1 MNFVAK
7 MYNQI
12 DNSFSLKSPF
22 GGLRVQ
28 TNMEKILL
36 PEIKDFHLID
46 VYVSNG
52 GYNAAKK
59 ALTQTSDDII
69 DQVKKSGLRGRGGA
83 AFLCGLKWSFMPK
96 TSDKPKYLCINGDE
110 SEPGS
115 FKDRQI
121 FEFNPHQMIEGAII
135 TCYAIGAKTAYV
147 YIRGEY
153 HKWIKLLQKA
163 IDDAYEKGYLGE
175 KMKETFGTNF
185 SCDVYIHKGAGA
197 YICGEESSLM
207 NSLEG
212 QRGYPRIKPP
222 FPAQNGLWGCP
233 TTINNVE
240 TIANVPKIIEKGW
253 EWFSKI
259 GHPKHP
265 GTLLF
270 GVSGHV
276 NKPGVYELP
285 TGTLLTDI
293 IYNYAG
299 GVPND
304 KKILCV
310 IPGGTSMPPLRGEKL
325 EGVKMDAESLKE
337 VGSAIGTGGV
347 IVMDEDTDLVKV
359 LARIAHFYHHESC
372 GQCTPCRE
380 GTGWLEK
387 ILKRIVAGKGS
398 VSDLDL
404 LITVANQIEGNTIC
418 ALGEAAAW
426 PVKFM
431 VDRFRDYF
439 EARVSKE
446 ISLPVANK
454 VHSMRETAFPLA
466 DVKN

>member
-1 MNFVAK
+1 
-7 MYNQI
+7 
-12 DNSFSLKSPF
+12 
-22 GGLRVQ
+22 
-28 TNMEKILL
+28 MEKIVL
-36 PEIKDFHLID
+36 PDIDNIHILD
-46 VYVSNG
+46 VYVQNG
-52 GYNAAKK
+52 GFTAAKK

-83 AFLCGLKWSFMPK
+83 AFSAGLKWSFMPK
-96 TSDKPKYLCINGDE
+96 TTDKPKYLCINGDE

-121 FEFNPHQMIEGAII
+121 FEYNPHQLIEGILI
-135 TCYAIGAKTAYV
+135 TCYAIGAKTAYI

-153 HKWIKLLQKA
+153 HKWVKLMQKA
-163 IDDAYEKGYLGE
+163 LDDAYASGYVGE
-175 KMKETFGTNF
+175 AMKEKFGTEFFCNIY
-185 SCDVYIHKGAGA
+185 VHKGAGA

-212 QRGYPRIKPP
+212 HRGYPRVKPP

-240 TIANVPKIIEKGW
+240 TITNIPPIITKGW

-259 GHPKHP
+259 GEPKHP
-265 GTLLF
+265 GTILF

-285 TGTLLTDI
+285 SGTLLTDI

-299 GVPND
+299 GVPGN
-304 KKILCV
+304 KRILCV
-310 IPGGTSMPPLRGEKL
+310 IPGGSSMPPLRGDQL
-325 EGVKMDAESLKE
+325 EGVKMDAESLKAA
-337 VGSAIGTGGV
+337 GSAIGTGG
-347 IVMDEDTDLVKV
+347 IMVMDEDTDLVKV
-359 LARIAHFYHHESC
+359 LARLSHFYHHESC

-387 ILKRIVAGKGS
+387 ILKRILVGNGS
-398 VSDLDL
+398 VSDIDL
-404 LITVANQIEGNTIC
+404 LVTVANQIEGNTIC

-426 PVKFM
+426 PVRFM
-431 VDRFRDYF
+431 VTRFRDYF

-446 ISLPVANK
+446 VNLPVANK
-454 VHSMRETAFPLA
+454 VHSMRETARPLA
-466 DVKN
+466 EVKN

>member
-1 MNFVAK
+1 
-7 MYNQI
+7 
-12 DNSFSLKSPF
+12 
-22 GGLRVQ
+22 
-28 TNMEKILL
+28 MEKILL
-36 PEIKDFHLID
+36 PDIKDLHLID
-46 VYVSNG
+46 VYLSNG
-52 GYNAAKK
+52 GYNSAKK
-59 ALTQTSDDII
+59 AFTQTPDEII

-96 TSDKPKYLCINGDE
+96 TTDKPKYLCINGDE

-135 TCYAIGAKTAYV
+135 TCYAIGAKVAYV

-163 IDDAYEKGYLGE
+163 IDDAYANGYLGE

-185 SCDVYIHKGAGA
+185 SCDVFIHKGAGA

-212 QRGYPRIKPP
+212 KRGYPRVKPP

-299 GVPND
+299 GVPNN
-304 KKILCV
+304 KKVLCV
-310 IPGGTSMPPLRGEKL
+310 IPGGTSMPPIRGDKL
-325 EGVKMDAESLKE
+325 EGVRMDAESLKE

-380 GTGWLEK
+380 GTGWLER
-387 ILKRIVAGKGS
+387 ILKRIIAGKGS
-398 VSDLDL
+398 TSDLDL

-431 VDRFRDYF
+431 VERFRDYF

-446 ISLPVANK
+446 ISLPVVNK

>member
-1 MNFVAK
+1 
-7 MYNQI
+7 
-12 DNSFSLKSPF
+12 
-22 GGLRVQ
+22 
-28 TNMEKILL
+28 MEKIVL
-36 PEIKDFHLID
+36 PDIKDIYVLD
-46 VYVSNG
+46 VYIQNG
-52 GYNAAKK
+52 GYFAAKK
-59 ALTQTSDDII
+59 AFSQSSDDVI

-83 AFLCGLKWSFMPK
+83 AFLTGLKWSFMPK
-96 TSDKPKYLCINGDE
+96 TTDKPKYLCVNGDE

-121 FEFNPHQMIEGAII
+121 FEYNPHQLIEGILI
-135 TCYAIGAKTAYV
+135 TCYAIGAKTAYI

-163 IDDAYEKGYLGE
+163 LDDAYAAGYVGE
-175 KMKETFGTNF
+175 AMKEKFGTEFFCNI
-185 SCDVYIHKGAGA
+185 CIHKGAGA

-212 QRGYPRIKPP
+212 KRGYPRVKPP

-240 TIANVPKIIEKGW
+240 TITNIPAIINKGW

-259 GHPKHP
+259 GEPKHP
-265 GTLLF
+265 GTILF

-285 TGTLLTDI
+285 SGTLLTDI

-299 GVPND
+299 GVPNN
-304 KKILCV
+304 KEILCV
-310 IPGGTSMPPLRGEKL
+310 IPGGSSMPPLRGDQL
-325 EGVKMDAESLKE
+325 ESVKMDAESLKAA
-337 VGSAIGTGGV
+337 GSSIGTAGI

-387 ILKRIVAGKGS
+387 ILNRIIAGKGS
-398 VSDLDL
+398 ISDIDL
-404 LITVANQIEGNTIC
+404 LVTVANQIEGNTIC

-431 VDRFRDYF
+431 VERFRDYF

-446 ISLPVANK
+446 VDLQVANK
-454 VHSMRETAFPLA
+454 VHSMRHTAIPLA
-466 DVKN
+466 EVKN

>member
-1 MNFVAK
+1 
-7 MYNQI
+7 
-12 DNSFSLKSPF
+12 
-22 GGLRVQ
+22 
-28 TNMEKILL
+28 MEKIVL
-36 PEIKDFHLID
+36 PDIKDIHKLD
-46 VYVSNG
+46 VYLQHG
-52 GYNAAKK
+52 GYTAAKK
-59 ALTQTSDDII
+59 AFGQSPDDII
-69 DQVKKSGLRGRGGA
+69 DQVKRSGLRGRGGA
-83 AFLCGLKWSFMPK
+83 AFLTGLKWSFMPK
-96 TSDKPKYLCINGDE
+96 TTDKPKYLCVNGDE

-121 FEFNPHQMIEGAII
+121 FEYNPHQLIEGTII
-135 TCYAIGAKTAYV
+135 TCYAIGAKVAYI

-153 HKWIKLLQKA
+153 HKWIKLMQKA
-163 IDDAYEKGYLGE
+163 LDDAYAAGYLGE
-175 KMKETFGTNF
+175 KMKEKFGTDF
-185 SCDVYIHKGAGA
+185 YCDIYIHKGAGA
-197 YICGEESSLM
+197 YICGEESALM
-207 NSLEG
+207 NSIEG
-212 QRGYPRIKPP
+212 KRGYPRVKPP

-240 TIANVPKIIEKGW
+240 TITNVPPIINKGW
-253 EWFSKI
+253 EWFASI
-259 GHPKHP
+259 GEPKHP
-265 GTLLF
+265 GTILF

-285 TGTLLTDI
+285 SGTLLTDI

-299 GVPND
+299 GVPGN

-310 IPGGTSMPPLRGEKL
+310 IPGGSSMPPLRGDQI
-325 EGVKMDAESLKE
+325 EGVKMDAESLKTA
-337 VGSAIGTGGV
+337 GTAIGTGG
-347 IVMDEDTDLVKV
+347 IMVMDEDTDLVKV

-387 ILKRIVAGKGS
+387 ILKRILAGKGS

-426 PVKFM
+426 PVKYM
-431 VDRFRDYF
+431 VERFRDYF
-439 EARVSKE
+439 EKRVSSE

-454 VHSMRETAFPLA
+454 VHSMRHTVIPVEEI
-466 DVKN
+466 KH